1 MAFSCSLTVERLTR
15 TWRPALKANY
25 DAELAFSHSCFVVV
39 VVEAVVA
46 TTVVVATVV
55 VVALVVPAAQLWW
68 W

>member
-1 MAFSCSLTVERLTR
+1 MAFSCSLTVERLTH
-15 TWRPALKANY
+15 TWQPALKADN
-25 DAELAFSHSCFVVV
+25 DAELAFSHSCFVV

-55 VVALVVPAAQLWW
+55 VVAIVVSAAQLWW